1 MTSGNFPRG
10 SSQGNPT
17 IISFT
22 AVNLIPKELSSW
34 KTYHMPFIGE
44 RIFVLI
50 SKSYFIWNSQSI
62 CLDQSL
68 IMENPLSEAITPIT
82 YIININKKK
91 PTFKRLMARI
101 NSPGAHNWD
110 ESVVK
115 KTVSILR
122 AKGIINENYK
132 ILTTSDTNILPSEDK
147 LLKLI

>member
-1 MTSGNFPRG
+1 
-10 SSQGNPT
+10 
-17 IISFT
+17 
-22 AVNLIPKELSSW
+22 
-34 KTYHMPFIGE
+34 
-44 RIFVLI
+44 
-50 SKSYFIWNSQSI
+50 
-62 CLDQSL
+62 
-68 IMENPLSEAITPIT
+68 
-82 YIININKKK
+82 
-91 PTFKRLMARI
+91 MARI